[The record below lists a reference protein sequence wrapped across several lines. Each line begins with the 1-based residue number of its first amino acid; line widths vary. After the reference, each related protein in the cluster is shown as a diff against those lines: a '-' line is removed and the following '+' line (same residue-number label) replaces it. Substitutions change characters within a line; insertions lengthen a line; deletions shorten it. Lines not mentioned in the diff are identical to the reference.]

1 MKPAMNKLGLIIAR
15 EYLTKVKNKNF
26 IFTTLLTPL
35 GFLIFFIVIGIIFS
49 YEGSKTYRIALLD
62 KSEMNIKFP
71 DSTKKFSFIKT
82 TETLEQLK
90 TQYKNGELDGILVL
104 PKFSGVD
111 VNAYTV
117 YYHSDKA
124 MDIEIESSLEKYLQD
139 GVRNYKIQLMNLQKD
154 QLEKLK
160 TDIAIDPEPV
170 SDTEKDRSSYTGKI
184 ATMLGGIMGYVIFF
198 IIFLYGASVMR
209 SVADEKVSRIV
220 EVIISSA
227 RPVELMLGKV
237 IGVGLVGL
245 TQIVIWLVL
254 IPLIYFLG
262 MSIAGIDTQQLQE
275 VSQTMGQQAPMDT
288 DELAQIIREVGAM
301 NWWRIS
307 VLFVFYFVGGYFI
320 YASMFA
326 AIGAASGDDINDAQS
341 LTILVTIPIL
351 LAMYVMFQAIRL
363 PDSSLAMFASLFP
376 LFSPIVMPAMLAFD
390 PPWWQIAL
398 SLVLLFAFSYFMI
411 WVAARIYRTGILMYG
426 KKASIKELGKWI
438 WKG

>member
-1 MKPAMNKLGLIIAR
+1 MNKLGLIITR
-15 EYLTKVKNKNF
+15 EYITKVKNKNF

-35 GFLIFFIVIGIIFS
+35 GFLVFFIVIGIIFS

-62 KSEMNIKFP
+62 KSEMNIQFP

-82 TETLEQLK
+82 TEPLDQLK
-90 TQYKNGELDGILVL
+90 EKYIKGELDGILVL
-104 PKFSGVD
+104 PKFTGVD
-111 VNAYTV
+111 VQAYTV

-139 GVRNYKIQLMNLQKD
+139 GVKNYKIQLLNLQKE

-160 TDIAIDPEPV
+160 TNISIDPEPV
-170 SDTEKDRSSYTGKI
+170 SASEKDRSSYTGKI

-227 RPVELMLGKV
+227 RPIELMLGKV

-245 TQIVIWLVL
+245 TQILIWIIL
-254 IPLIYFLG
+254 IPVIYLLG

-275 VSQTMGQQAPMDT
+275 VSQTMGQQAPVDT
-288 DELAQIIREVGAM
+288 DELAQVIREVGNL
-301 NWWRIS
+301 NWWKIS
-307 VLFVFYFVGGYFI
+307 FLFVFYFVGGYFI

-326 AIGAASGDDINDAQS
+326 AIGAATGDDINDAQS

-363 PDSSLAMFASLFP
+363 PDSALATFASLFP
-376 LFSPIVMPAMLAFD
+376 FFSPIVMPAMLAFD
-390 PPWWQIAL
+390 PPWWQILL

-426 KKASIKELGKWI
+426 KKASLKELGKWI
-438 WKG
+438 WRG

>member
-1 MKPAMNKLGLIIAR
+1 
-15 EYLTKVKNKNF
+15 
-26 IFTTLLTPL
+26 
-35 GFLIFFIVIGIIFS
+35 
-49 YEGSKTYRIALLD
+49 
-62 KSEMNIKFP
+62 
-71 DSTKKFSFIKT
+71 
-82 TETLEQLK
+82 
-90 TQYKNGELDGILVL
+90 
-104 PKFSGVD
+104 
-111 VNAYTV
+111 
-117 YYHSDKA
+117 
-124 MDIEIESSLEKYLQD
+124 
-139 GVRNYKIQLMNLQKD
+139 
-154 QLEKLK
+154 
-160 TDIAIDPEPV
+160 
-170 SDTEKDRSSYTGKI
+170 
-184 ATMLGGIMGYVIFF
+184 MGYVIFF
-198 IIFLYGASVMR
+198 IIFLYGASVML

-376 LFSPIVMPAMLAFD
+376 FFSPIVMPAMLAFD

-411 WVAARIYRTGILMYG
+411 WIAARIYRTGILMYG

-438 WKG
+438 WRG